1 MDRSLNLLRVS
12 ADLVKKMPL
21 YDCMLLLKPHITRPD
36 VMDLVSRVGKHIYQ
50 KNGVLTELKS
60 MGTVQLGY
68 GIKKLDGRHY
78 QGQLLQMTMM
88 APPSMNKEL
97 HYLNK
102 EDRLLRWLMVKHRDV
117 KIGLDYLQEDTGKME
132 LSKFRS
138 RLFDNEDKDM
148 DFDDDEDD
156 DDDEEYNVDQIQLD
170 D

>member
-1 MDRSLNLLRVS
+1 
-12 ADLVKKMPL
+12 
-21 YDCMLLLKPHITRPD
+21 
-36 VMDLVSRVGKHIYQ
+36 MDLVSRVGKHIYQ
-50 KNGVLTELKS
+50 RNGVITELKS
-60 MGTVQLGY
+60 MGTRHLGY
-68 GIKKLDGRHY
+68 GIRKLDGRY
-78 QGQLLQMTMM
+78 YEGQLFQMTMM

-102 EDRLLRWLMVKHRDV
+102 EDRLLRWLMVKHRDL
-117 KIGLDYLQEDTGKME
+117 KMGLDYMQEDTGKME

-156 DDDEEYNVDQIQLD
+156 DDDEEYNVDGIQLD